1 MRYIVNRIHPHVKGK
16 KHSLKIPNNNPALLK
31 VCTKSRKED
40 YSAKQKAPCG
50 SFLFFGQR
58 VSILIPFPMNVCYR

>member
-1 MRYIVNRIHPHVKGK
+1 MGYMVDRIHPYVKGK

-40 YSAKQKAPCG
+40 YSAKTKG
-50 SFLFFGQR
+50 F
-58 VSILIPFPMNVCYR
+58 M